1 MKAIKSLISGLV
13 VSSAIGFA
21 ANAHASLWQL
31 SAGIE
36 GDTSA
41 WSVATYGSG
50 GGYVDTNAANARTGS
65 KSGFVFS
72 TTQWSGI
79 GRNVVVPSYNIRNY
93 TNCAAGIYS
102 KGLASYFE
110 VIDTAT
116 WTYLRP
122 LAHNTGS
129 TSYKQ
134 LISGAWVARPQ
145 VYLRYVANAGL
156 VGSFTYAYVDDAVV
170 QCLY

>member
-1 MKAIKSLISGLV
+1 MKSIKSLISGLV
-13 VSSAIGFA
+13 VSLAVGVSV
-21 ANAHASLWQL
+21 NSHASLMQL
-31 SAGIE
+31 DVGLE
-36 GDTSA
+36 GDTSL
-41 WSVATYGSG
+41 WRVETYLSG
-50 GGYVDTNAANARTGS
+50 GGYVDTNATNARTGS
-65 KSGFVFS
+65 KSGFVYS
-72 TTQWSGI
+72 TTGWSGI
-79 GRNVVVPSYNIRNY
+79 GRNIVVPSYNVRNY

-122 LAHNTGS
+122 LAHNSGS

-134 LISGAWVARPQ
+134 LASGSWAARSQ
-145 VYLRYVANAGL
+145 VYFRYVAAASA
-156 VGSFTYAYVDDAVV
+156 VGSFTYAYADDAVL

>member
-1 MKAIKSLISGLV
+1 MKSIKSLISGLV
-13 VSSAIGFA
+13 VSSAVGFA
-21 ANAHASLWQL
+21 ASAHASLMQF
-31 SAGIE
+31 SAGLE

-41 WSVATYGSG
+41 WGVYTYLSG
-50 GGYVDTNAANARTGS
+50 GGYVDTNSVNARTGS
-65 KSGFVFS
+65 KSGFVYS
-72 TTQWSGI
+72 TTGWSGI
-79 GRNVVVPSYNIRNY
+79 GRNIVVPSYNVRNY
-93 TNCAAGIYS
+93 TTCAAGIYS

-122 LAHNTGS
+122 LAHNSGS

-134 LISGAWVARPQ
+134 ILSGTWNARPQ
-145 VYLRYVANAGL
+145 VYFRYVAAASA
-156 VGSFTYAYVDDAVV
+156 VGSFTYAYADDAVL

>member
-1 MKAIKSLISGLV
+1 M
-13 VSSAIGFA
+13 VSSAVVFA
-21 ANAHASLWQL
+21 TNAHASLMQL
-31 SAGIE
+31 SAGLE

-41 WSVATYGSG
+41 WRVETYGSG
-50 GGYVDTNAANARTGS
+50 GGYVDTNAANARTGT
-65 KSGFVFS
+65 KSGFVYS
-72 TTQWSGI
+72 TTSWSGI
-79 GRNVVVPSYNIRNY
+79 GRNIVVPSYNVRNY

-134 LISGAWVARPQ
+134 LISGSWAARPQ
-145 VYLRYVANAGL
+145 VYFRYVAAASA
-156 VGSFTYAYVDDAVV
+156 VGSFTYAYVDDAVL